1 MERGWVAIP
10 IPRESKKPT
19 LSGWQDRT
27 LQDVDADE
35 DFADNDNLGVV
46 LGDPSGGL
54 VDIDLDCPEAI
65 RAAGEVLPDTG
76 LIFGRQSNPTSHW
89 IYKVT
94 KPQGRVTYTSP
105 QGGGM
110 LVEYRANGCQTL
122 FPPSVHDNKDKV
134 AFHRDDFPATVDKA
148 DLLEACRRLAAI
160 SLIAQGWI
168 DGSRHDLALAIRR
181 PFN

>member
-65 RAAGEVLPDTG
+65 RAA
-76 LIFGRQSNPTSHW
+76 S
-89 IYKVT
+89 
-94 KPQGRVTYTSP
+94 
-105 QGGGM
+105 GG
-110 LVEYRANGCQTL
+110 
-122 FPPSVHDNKDKV
+122 
-134 AFHRDDFPATVDKA
+134 
-148 DLLEACRRLAAI
+148 
-160 SLIAQGWI
+160 
-168 DGSRHDLALAIRR
+168 
-181 PFN
+181 